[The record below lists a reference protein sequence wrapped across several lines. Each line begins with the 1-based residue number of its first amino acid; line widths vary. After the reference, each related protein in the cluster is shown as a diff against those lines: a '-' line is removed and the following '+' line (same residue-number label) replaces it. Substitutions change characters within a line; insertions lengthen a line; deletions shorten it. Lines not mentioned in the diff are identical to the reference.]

1 MISPQKSL
9 LNLSCRPCDMHCYVR
24 SYAWRLCGNARC
36 RRSEMCRQVPR
47 TGTGTFLQRERRNQ
61 YKRTKEMEVLLKVE
75 YAVICCVI
83 FMCSISIYIHIIL
96 YSQLNEALNNKC
108 SMGGIPLN
116 PTKNALIYLL
126 LPLPSLATSVETGF
140 FKKYITK
147 HIIKISISKLDSTCL
162 FKPVGRTVRCHSVTQ
177 LRFQQIDALLGQP
190 TS

>member
-126 LPLPSLATSVETGF
+126 MYLLYFMVKKVEITNRSDLWTPKPMEKNPGF
-140 FKKYITK
+140 YAPKYMGCIY
-147 HIIKISISKLDSTCL
+147 SN
-162 FKPVGRTVRCHSVTQ
+162 P
-177 LRFQQIDALLGQP
+177 
-190 TS
+190 